1 MLFRSALEAKKQL
14 PAAGAAVADLENEY
28 ADNRQSAADILMLA
42 QKELGDS
49 LYHPEEIDALRGVQ
63 RGLEAAEKEYNSLEA
78 QRNEL
83 KLLTERAEELE
94 KAVTDAEATAEKG
107 KAELAEVTAQLTK
120 VAQASADYDRL
131 QAEIAV
137 ARQWTEKE
145 KQLPVAREKKA
156 AAAQRVL
163 ELDTELE
170 NIEAEI
176 TEAREELAQEQRS
189 EEHTSELQSQR

>member
-1 MLFRSALEAKKQL
+1 MTRRRVGALIEQPGL
-14 PAAGAAVADLENEY
+14 YPDLSGRENLRLYAVLLGL
-28 ADNRQSAADILMLA
+28 DNPPQQVD
-42 QKELGDS
+42 
-49 LYHPEEIDALRGVQ
+49 EI
-63 RGLEAAEKEYNSLEA
+63 
-78 QRNEL
+78 L
-83 KLLTERAEELE
+83 KL
-94 KAVTDAEATAEKG
+94 TAEKG

-170 NIEAEI
+170 TIEAEI
-176 TEAREELAQEQRS
+176 AEAREELAQEQSKTVTIIYIIQFRI
-189 EEHTSELQSQR
+189 